1 MMSTKQQLEVESH
14 IHPYSCFMFVYLI
27 RSDMKPENI
36 GFDIRGD
43 VKLFDFGLAKS
54 LHPDYLCDE
63 RRQLYHLSAPT
74 GSFPYMA
81 SDVQNAESYN
91 EKCDVYSFGFLL
103 FEILSLQWIKKKLR
117 PRELLHKLAVQC
129 EMPRRYKK
137 KWSPRL
143 LHLCTTCWSPNPACR
158 PSMAA
163 IGDKLADELC
173 AIQHEE
179 AVNLSDRNHELEE
192 KSTASMLR
200 RSLSKEVGGT
210 VMEDQSS
217 RTDLN
222 CLAML
227 DCDNE

>member
-1 MMSTKQQLEVESH
+1 
-14 IHPYSCFMFVYLI
+14 MFLCH
-27 RSDMKPENI
+27 SDIKPENI

-43 VKLFDFGLAKS
+43 VKVFDFGLAKS

-81 SDVQNAESYN
+81 PEVQNVEAYN
-91 EKCDVYSFGFLL
+91 EKCDVYSFGVLL
-103 FEILSLQWIKKKLR
+103 YEILSLQWIKQKRR
-117 PRELLHKLAVQC
+117 PRELLHKIAVQC

-143 LHLCTTCWSPNPACR
+143 LNLCTTCWSPNPAYR

-163 IGDKLADELC
+163 IGDKLTDELC
-173 AIQHEE
+173 AIQQE

-192 KSTASMLR
+192 KSTASMQFRESSKSLNVAGKVVQEGNKLVVD
-200 RSLSKEVGGT
+200 RSELF
-210 VMEDQSS
+210 
-217 RTDLN
+217 
-222 CLAML
+222 
-227 DCDNE
+227 DNGL